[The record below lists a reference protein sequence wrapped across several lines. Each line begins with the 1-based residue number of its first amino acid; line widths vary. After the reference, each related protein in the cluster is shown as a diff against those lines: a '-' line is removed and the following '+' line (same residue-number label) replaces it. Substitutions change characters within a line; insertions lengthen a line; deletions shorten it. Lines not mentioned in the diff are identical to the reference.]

1 MIRRPP
7 RSTRTDTLFPYT
19 TLFRS
24 YERPAP
30 PGRRVFRE
38 RQYFHFIYHGR
49 TNLIVPHP
57 RIRGQRAAMT
67 AISLSQRLDE
77 YFVPLLAKLSGL
89 MRSRR
94 RWRVPL
100 LLIAGLIF
108 LVGAYW
114 AFSTLPISPGQLR
127 TTPLLILAGLRSE
140 EHT

>member
-1 MIRRPP
+1 
-7 RSTRTDTLFPYT
+7 
-19 TLFRS
+19 
-24 YERPAP
+24 
-30 PGRRVFRE
+30 
-38 RQYFHFIYHGR
+38 
-49 TNLIVPHP
+49 
-57 RIRGQRAAMT
+57 MT
-67 AISLSQRLDE
+67 AISLSHRLDE

-127 TTPLLILAGLRSE
+127 TTPLLILAGLIVPSLLYGGVRSE
-140 EHT
+140 EHTSELQSLMRNPYAVFFLKKKTTNMK

>member
-1 MIRRPP
+1 MRI
-7 RSTRTDTLFPYT
+7 SDWSSDVCSSDL
-19 TLFRS
+19 
-24 YERPAP
+24 
-30 PGRRVFRE
+30 
-38 RQYFHFIYHGR
+38 

-127 TTPLLILAGLRSE
+127 TTPLLILAGLIVPSLLYGGVGLWLLARSARLLLPVRKATLISRSE
-140 EHT
+140 E